1 MLFILLGVSFS
12 CHYLLYSQIRSVK
25 KVDYKYESNN
35 MPQLLENDEDEN
47 EENLSK
53 RMDNLEF
60 INDDEE
66 YIGTGFYRIL
76 FSRLRFFS

>member
-1 MLFILLGVSFS
+1 
-12 CHYLLYSQIRSVK
+12 
-25 KVDYKYESNN
+25 

-66 YIGTGFYRIL
+66 YIGTGFSRIL
-76 FSRLRFFS
+76 I

>member
-1 MLFILLGVSFS
+1 
-12 CHYLLYSQIRSVK
+12 
-25 KVDYKYESNN
+25 

-66 YIGTGFYRIL
+66 YIGTGFPDFYHN
-76 FSRLRFFS
+76 